1 LASPTQKV
9 VAVVEEALTA
19 RRPRARYGVAL
30 LPKMQV
36 ALVRNMPAAL
46 RDRVMGM
53 LVGLPR
59 RPRG

>member
-1 LASPTQKV
+1 MASPTRKV

-19 RRPRARYGVAL
+19 RRPKARYVVAL
-30 LPKMQV
+30 LPKVQTAV
-36 ALVRNMPAAL
+36 VPNLPVAL
-46 RDRVMGM
+46 RDRVMAM